1 MTDHPADSDPRDA
14 EPALMRWAKD
24 LTKDP
29 AEAQALVAQTLQ
41 TAGSD
46 VRQGPAAP
54 ENQAELFRTLRRSY
68 HSVERTRSRRPVR
81 DAVITAMA
89 QAGPITPLS

>member
-1 MTDHPADSDPRDA
+1 MTDNTSDGDPRDA
-14 EPALMRWAKD
+14 EPALLRWATA

-41 TAGSD
+41 NTGSE
-46 VRQGPAAP
+46 VRRGPAEP
-54 ENQAELFRTLRRSY
+54 ENQVELFRNLRRSY

-89 QAGPITPLS
+89 QAGPITPLG